1 MEKLTDM
8 TINEL
13 DTAIY
18 NALPEGYDTE
28 VTNGVCLNDTI
39 KVTKQG
45 STSAM
50 YLSLDEN
57 YTSVIVAAVYDEPEG
72 YHARGEFPMIDGIY
86 FDTEDSKLNPET
98 IAEDI
103 EKYL

>member
-18 NALPEGYDTE
+18 DALPEGYDTE

-39 KVTKQG
+39 KVTKDG
-45 STSAM
+45 STLAM
-50 YLSLDEN
+50 YIGWDETADGVLN
-57 YTSVIVAAVYDEPEG
+57 ATVYDESDPEED
-72 YHARGEFPMIDGIY
+72 EFVEDGIY
-86 FDTEDSKLNPET
+86 WDVEAGAIVES
-98 IAEDI
+98 IAADI
-103 EKYL
+103 VKHI

>member
-18 NALPEGYDTE
+18 NALPVGYDTE

-39 KVTKQG
+39 KVTKGG
-45 STSAM
+45 STLAV
-50 YLSLDEN
+50 YIGWDETAHGVLN
-57 YTSVIVAAVYDEPEG
+57 ATVYDESDPDED
-72 YHARGEFPMIDGIY
+72 ECVENGIY
-86 FDTEDSKLNPET
+86 WDAEAGATAES
-98 IAEDI
+98 IAADI
-103 EKYL
+103 VKHI

>member
-28 VTNGVCLNDTI
+28 VTNGMCLDDTI
-39 KVTKQG
+39 KVTKDG
-45 STSAM
+45 STYAM
-50 YLSLDEN
+50 YIGWDETAHGVLN
-57 YTSVIVAAVYDEPEG
+57 ATVYDEGDDED
-72 YHARGEFPMIDGIY
+72 EFVEEGIY
-86 FDTEDSKLNPET
+86 WDVEAGATVES
-98 IAEDI
+98 IAADI
-103 EKYL
+103 VKHI

>member
-18 NALPEGYDTE
+18 YALPVGYDTE

-39 KVTKQG
+39 KVTKDG
-45 STSAM
+45 STLAM
-50 YLSLDEN
+50 YIGWDETAHGVLN
-57 YTSVIVAAVYDEPEG
+57 ATVYDEHNPE
-72 YHARGEFPMIDGIY
+72 EDKLTEEGIY
-86 FDTEDSKLNPET
+86 WDTDEADAT
-98 IAEDI
+98 IESIAADI
-103 EKYL
+103 VKHI

>member
-1 MEKLTDM
+1 MT
-8 TINEL
+8 TINNINDLLHMLSDVLSDEY
-13 DTAIY
+13 T
-18 NALPEGYDTE
+18 EE
-28 VTNGVCLNDTI
+28 VTNGECLDDTI

-57 YTSVIVAAVYDEPEG
+57 YPSVIVAAVYDEPDG
-72 YHARGEFPMIDGIY
+72 YHMRGEFPMIDGIY
-86 FDTEDSKLNPET
+86 FDTEDNKLKPEI